1 MNEVTATTQETKAL
15 KGLMTLELQK
25 LNKQGLT
32 KEQALENIK
41 SRRHELSQKAFELA
55 KHF

>member
-25 LNKQGLT
+25 LAKQGLT
-32 KEQALENIK
+32 KEQALENIN
-41 SRRHELSQKAFELA
+41 SRRHELSQKAFQLA

>member
-1 MNEVTATTQETKAL
+1 MNEVTATTPETKAL

-25 LNKQGLT
+25 LAKQGLT
-32 KEQALENIK
+32 KEQALKNIN

>member
-25 LNKQGLT
+25 L
-32 KEQALENIK
+32 
-41 SRRHELSQKAFELA
+41 A